1 MAYKSLILEKE
12 GPIAVIT
19 LNRPDVGNA
28 FDIFLMN
35 ELDAAIREVGTDSDI
50 RAVIMTGAGKHFST
64 GIDLSMFADL
74 GKQAADLTQEQ
85 ETQVTPD
92 PEDQTYGK
100 GTLIATVLRIRD
112 MNKPVI
118 AAINGAAVG
127 AALGLALACD
137 IIIASDKARFS
148 MVFVKRGIVPDT
160 AGSFTLPHIVGLPRA
175 CELTLTGDTID
186 AAEADRIG
194 LVSRVVPHDDL
205 MRTARE
211 LAERIARNPP
221 LAVGMA
227 KAALHRGMA
236 GTDILEHMKYEI
248 DVQGKLLN
256 TEDFMEAAT
265 AFLEKREPVFK
276 GK

>member
-1 MAYKSLILEKE
+1 MAYKWLILEKD
-12 GPIAVIT
+12 GAIATIT

-28 FDIFLMN
+28 INIYLMN
-35 ELDAAIREVGTDSDI
+35 ELDAVIRDMGRDSDI
-50 RAVIMTGAGKHFST
+50 RALILTGAGKHFST
-64 GIDLSMFADL
+64 GIDLSMFKGS
-74 GKQAADLTQEQ
+74 GKQAEEPGEGQDIQTLL
-85 ETQVTPD
+85 D
-92 PEDQTYGK
+92 PNDQTYGT
-100 GTLIATVLRIRD
+100 GTLVATVFRIKD

-118 AAINGAAVG
+118 AAVNGAAVG
-127 AALGLALACD
+127 ASLGLALACD

-160 AGSFTLPHIVGLPRA
+160 GGSFTLPRIVGMHRA

-194 LVSRVVPHDDL
+194 MVNKVVPHDDL
-205 MRTARE
+205 MKTAKE
-211 LAERIARNPP
+211 LAEKIAKNPP

-227 KAALHRGMA
+227 KTAMNKAMA
-236 GTDILEHMKYEI
+236 ETDILEHMKYE
-248 DVQGKLLN
+248 VKLQEKLLN

-265 AFLEKREPVFK
+265 AFLEKREPVFR

>member
-1 MAYKSLILEKE
+1 
-12 GPIAVIT
+12 
-19 LNRPDVGNA
+19 
-28 FDIFLMN
+28 
-35 ELDAAIREVGTDSDI
+35 
-50 RAVIMTGAGKHFST
+50 
-64 GIDLSMFADL
+64 DL

-85 ETQVTPD
+85 ETQATPD

-118 AAINGAAVG
+118 AAINGAVVG

-137 IIIASDKARFS
+137 IMIASDKARFS
-148 MVFVKRGIVPDT
+148 MIFVKRGIVPDT
-160 AGSFTLPHIVGLPRA
+160 AGSFTLPRIVGLPRA

-194 LVSRVVPHDDL
+194 LVNRVVPHDDL
-205 MRTARE
+205 MKAARE
-211 LAERIARNPP
+211 LAERIAKNPP

-227 KAALHRGMA
+227 KTALHSGMA
-236 GTDILEHMKYEI
+236 GTDILEHMKYE
-248 DVQGKLLN
+248 VELQEKLLN

>member
-1 MAYKSLILEKE
+1 MAYRSLIVEKD
-12 GPIAVIT
+12 GQIATIT
-19 LNRPDVGNA
+19 LNRPDSGNA
-28 FDIFLMN
+28 FDIYCMN
-35 ELDAAIREVGTDSDI
+35 ELDAAIRDVGTDPNI

-64 GIDLSMFADL
+64 GIDLSMFSSP
-74 GKQAADLTQEQ
+74 GAAEPGREQ
-85 ETQVTPD
+85 EAQALLDPD
-92 PEDQTYGK
+92 DQTYGK
-100 GTLIATVLRIRD
+100 GTLVATVVRIRN

-118 AAINGAAVG
+118 AAINGAVVG
-127 AALGLALACD
+127 AALAVALACD

-148 MVFVKRGIVPDT
+148 MVFVKRGIGPDS
-160 AGSFTLPHIVGLPRA
+160 GSSFTLPRIVGLPRA

-205 MRTARE
+205 MKTARE
-211 LAERIARNPP
+211 LAERIAKNPP

-227 KAALHRGMA
+227 KTALHRGMA
-236 GTDILEHMKYEI
+236 GTDIVEHMKYEVELQ
-248 DVQGKLLN
+248 DKLLN

>member
-1 MAYKSLILEKE
+1 MAYRSLIVEKD
-12 GPIAVIT
+12 GQIATIT
-19 LNRPDVGNA
+19 LNRPDSGNA
-28 FDIFLMN
+28 FDIYCMN
-35 ELDAAIREVGTDSDI
+35 ELDAAIRNVGNDPDI
-50 RAVIMTGAGKHFST
+50 RVVIMTGAGRHFST
-64 GIDLSMFADL
+64 GIDLSMFSSP
-74 GKQAADLTQEQ
+74 GAAEPGREQ
-85 ETQVTPD
+85 EAQALLDPD
-92 PEDQTYGK
+92 DQTYGK
-100 GTLIATVLRIRD
+100 GTLVATVVRIRN

-118 AAINGAAVG
+118 AAINGAVVG
-127 AALGLALACD
+127 AALGIALACD

-148 MVFVKRGIVPDT
+148 MVFVKRGIGPDS
-160 AGSFTLPHIVGLPRA
+160 GSSFTLPRIVGLPRA

-205 MRTARE
+205 MKTARE
-211 LAERIARNPP
+211 LAERIAKNPP

-227 KAALHRGMA
+227 KTALHRGMA
-236 GTDILEHMKYEI
+236 GTDIVEHMKYEVELQ
-248 DVQGKLLN
+248 DKLLN

>member
-1 MAYKSLILEKE
+1 MAYKSLILEKD
-12 GPIAVIT
+12 GPIAIIT
-19 LNRPDVGNA
+19 LNRPDVGNS
-28 FDIFLMN
+28 FDFRLMMEIDN
-35 ELDAAIREVGTDSDI
+35 VLKEVGGAQDI
-50 RAVIMTGAGKHFST
+50 RAVIITGAGKHFCT
-64 GIDLSMFADL
+64 GVDLSMFTNPESLVEEPGAE
-74 GKQAADLTQEQ
+74 QAIAPALD
-85 ETQVTPD
+85 
-92 PEDQTYGK
+92 DQTYGR
-100 GTLIATVLRIRD
+100 GTVVGSVVRMRS
-112 MNKPVI
+112 MSKPVI
-118 AAINGAAVG
+118 AAINGAVVG
-127 AALGLALACD
+127 AALGVALACD

-148 MVFVKRGIVPDT
+148 MVFVKRGIIPDT
-160 AGSFTLPHIVGLPRA
+160 AGSFTLPRIVGLPRA

-205 MRTARE
+205 MKTARG

-236 GTDILEHMKYEI
+236 GTDILEHMKYEV
-248 DVQGKLLN
+248 DLQEKLLN